1 MMRFLTSP
9 WFGAATCFLTFSTC
23 VWIFLNPQKNFHPPP
38 AAAKSAT
45 SHKMVPSWEYKN
57 PELDQLLTEARA
69 EREALRV
76 RAQDLATLEARLK
89 AEWQE
94 ITVVTQTVARL
105 QAQLDRTVTCVQ
117 QEEAT
122 NLKRLGKMYSTMK
135 PDAAAKLLAELED
148 GQAIRILTMMKDTES
163 ALILESFAKTDQASL
178 KRAAKLSYRLRLTL
192 PPGALEK
199 TLPVGKS

>member
-9 WFGAATCFLTFSTC
+9 WFGAATCFLTFSAC
-23 VWIFLNPQKNFHPPP
+23 VWIFLNPAKNFHPPP
-38 AAAKSAT
+38 PQAAATAE
-45 SHKMVPSWEYKN
+45 HKTVPSWEYKN
-57 PELDQLLTEARA
+57 PELEQLLTEARA
-69 EREALRV
+69 ERESLRV
-76 RAQDLATLEARLK
+76 RAQDLATLEARIK

-163 ALILESFAKTDQASL
+163 AVILESFAKQDPASL

-199 TLPVGKS
+199 ALPVGKS